1 MINLISRHSL
11 LPIILYLL
19 FLPLVCLAQEKPA
32 FEKPEQVYQKGIE
45 FYEKEKFG
53 IARQHFERTID
64 LYTAESRTVY
74 KVNSEFY
81 LALCAIEL
89 FNADAEYLITT
100 FIAKYPESPK
110 AKRAYFEMAKF
121 RYRQQEYREAIKWFE
136 KIRVSDLDRKD
147 EAEYHFKLGYAHFM
161 SGNTKLAAQEFFKIK
176 DKKTRYTSPAIYYYA
191 HVAYENAHYETALTG
206 FLRLSDDKTFA
217 PVVPYY
223 ITQIYY
229 YQEKYKK
236 VIDYAI
242 DFIESAST
250 KRKPEIA
257 KIIGEAYF
265 RLGNYQEALGY
276 LEMFDEK
283 ARQKTRYDKYQL
295 AYTHYKLKNYE
306 KASGLFEVVTGP
318 DDELGQNTY
327 YHLADCYLQ
336 LDDKNK
342 ARLAFSAA
350 AKMGHDKDIQ
360 EDALFNYAKIS
371 LELKYTPFNDAIEA
385 FNRYIKEFPSSIRI
399 DKAYGYLMTA
409 YMNAKN
415 YKEALA
421 ALENIKQKDNT
432 IKKAIQ
438 RVSYFR
444 GLELF
449 NNLQYNDALAALSTS
464 LEYGWFNQELKAL
477 AMYWSGEAHFRIGNF
492 GESARMFEDFTLAP
506 GAFQTK
512 VFNTAHY
519 NLGYCYFK
527 MKNYNKALSWFRKH
541 VNMAAEKSSPTLGDA
556 YNRIG
561 DCYFLARK
569 YWLAI
574 ENYDKAIAAGSPD
587 ADYAQYQR
595 GFALGLVDRPKKK
608 IQSLKALLDR
618 YPTTTYFDDALFEL
632 GKSYTETHQHEMAI
646 EHYKLI
652 VNEFPSSQ
660 FVKKALL
667 QLGLLHYNQN
677 RLEEALSYYKQ
688 VVASFPGT
696 PETKNSLTGIKNIYI
711 ELNDVESYFAFANKL
726 EENVNIS
733 YSGQDSLT
741 YIAAE
746 NKYMAGD
753 YETSVEN
760 FEKYLEKFPNGGFTM
775 NAHYYRAD
783 CHARLGNLEKAMVGY
798 NYIIDRSKNNFTEQA
813 LKGAAEVNFLL
824 QNYQEAYQNF
834 KELEKN
840 AANKKNLVNARVG
853 MMRSSYLLDMHEK
866 VVEAANKVL
875 LSEKIAG
882 EIIRE
887 THFKKG
893 MAFFGLRKYNDALSE
908 FRIIA
913 DEVSSMEGA
922 RSKYMI
928 AEIYTLQE
936 QYDPAVQEIKDFISM
951 NTPHVFWMGKAFILL
966 ADIYTNT
973 GEKFKAK
980 ATLQSLIDNYSV
992 PDDGIIDEANKNL
1005 LALIKQEK
1013 EHQFSDEQEEIKL
1026 NFGDNETGG
1035 YNGLFEKKEE
1045 KNDTTNSQLNENKNL
1060 Q

>member
-1 MINLISRHSL
+1 L
-11 LPIILYLL
+11 
-19 FLPLVCLAQEKPA
+19 CLAQEKPA
-32 FEKPEQVYQKGIE
+32 FENPEQVYQKGVE

-53 IARQHFERTID
+53 IARQHFEQTID
-64 LYTAESRTVY
+64 LYPAQNRTIY
-74 KVNSEFY
+74 KVNAEFY

-89 FNADAEYLITT
+89 FHADAEYLITS

-136 KIRVSDLDRKD
+136 KISVSDLDRQD
-147 EAEYHFKLGYAHFM
+147 GAEYHFKLGYAYFM
-161 SGNTKLAAQEFFKIK
+161 EKNTKMAAREFFKIK

-191 HVAYENAHYETALTG
+191 HVAYENGNYETALTG

-229 YQEKYKK
+229 YQEKYEK
-236 VIDYAI
+236 VIDYATG
-242 DFIESAST
+242 FIESAST

-265 RLGNYQEALGY
+265 RLGKYQDALAY
-276 LEMFDEK
+276 LEMFDEE
-283 ARQKTRYDKYQL
+283 ARQKSRYDKYQL

-306 KASGLFEVVTGP
+306 KASEMFEVVTGP

-350 AKMGHDKDIQ
+350 AKMAHDKGIQ

-385 FNRYIKEFPSSIRI
+385 FNRYIQEFPNSFRV
-399 DKAYGYLMTA
+399 DEAYGYLMTA

-477 AMYWSGEAHFRIGNF
+477 AMYWSGEAHFRLGNF
-492 GESARMFEDFTLAP
+492 AESARMYEDFTLSP

-527 MKNYNKALSWFRKH
+527 IKNYDKALSWYRKY
-541 VNMAAEKSSPTLGDA
+541 VNMVPAKPTPSLGDA

-574 ENYDKAIAAGSPD
+574 ENYDKAISSGSPD

-608 IQSLKALLDR
+608 IQSLKVLIDR

-632 GKSYTETHQHEMAI
+632 GKSYTETRQHDMAI

-660 FVKKALL
+660 FVKNALV
-667 QLGLLHYNQN
+667 QLGLLHYNQD
-677 RLEEALSYYKQ
+677 RLEEALGFYKR
-688 VVASFPGT
+688 VVTSFPGT
-696 PETKNSLTGIKNIYI
+696 PEAKNSLTGTKNIYI
-711 ELNDVESYFAFANKL
+711 ELNDVESYFAFVDNL
-726 EENVNIS
+726 EEDVNIS
-733 YSGQDSLT
+733 YSEQDSLT

-753 YETSVEN
+753 CETSVKN

-783 CHARLGNLEKAMVGY
+783 CHARLGNLEKALVGY
-798 NYIIDRSKNNFTEQA
+798 NYIIKRPKNNFSEQA

-824 QNYQEAYQNF
+824 QNYQEAYNNF
-834 KELEKN
+834 RGLEKI
-840 AANKKNLVNARVG
+840 AANKQNLVKARVG
-853 MMRSSYLLDMHEK
+853 MMRSSYLLNHHEQ

-893 MAFFGLRKYNDALSE
+893 MAFFELSKYNNALSE

-913 DEVSSMEGA
+913 DEVSSIEGA
-922 RSKYMI
+922 RSKYML
-928 AEIYTLQE
+928 AEIYSLQE
-936 QYDPAVQEIKDFISM
+936 QYDPAEQEIKDFIAM

-973 GEKFKAK
+973 GENFKAK

-992 PDDGIIDEANKNL
+992 PDDGIIDEANEKL

-1013 EHQFSDEQEEIKL
+1013 EQQFSDEQEEIKL
-1026 NFGDNETGG
+1026 NFEENETGE
-1035 YNGLFEKKEE
+1035 YNELFKETKE
-1045 KNDTTNSQLNENKNL
+1045 KNDTTSSESNENKNIE
-1060 Q
+1060 